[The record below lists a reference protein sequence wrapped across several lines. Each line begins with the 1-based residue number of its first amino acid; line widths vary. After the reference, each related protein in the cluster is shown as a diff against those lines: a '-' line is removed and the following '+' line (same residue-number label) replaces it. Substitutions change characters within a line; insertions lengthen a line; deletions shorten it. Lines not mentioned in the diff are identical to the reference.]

1 MKPLTPTLRE
11 YLTKRAR
18 FHMGSISVFMPT
30 PNGDQPLL
38 SAKPHPQ
45 HPNLVSCR
53 HIHPH
58 TGADVYLDLKLTDT
72 IKIYKAPF

>member
-11 YLTKRAR
+11 YLTKKAR
-18 FHMGSISVFMPT
+18 FHTTHSSVFVDT
-30 PNGDQPLL
+30 PNGEQPLL

-45 HPNLVSCR
+45 YPELVSCR

-58 TGADVYLDLKLTDT
+58 TGADVYLDYPLSHR
-72 IKIYKAPF
+72 IKVYKSPF